1 MTKALAFCSLL
12 FLPLPPAGKEQD
24 TARHH
29 EHLIDGQKQS
39 SRNMN
44 WLID

>member
-1 MTKALAFCSLL
+1 MTKALAFCSRL
-12 FLPLPPAGKEQD
+12 FLPLPPAGQED
-24 TARHH
+24 TGIH